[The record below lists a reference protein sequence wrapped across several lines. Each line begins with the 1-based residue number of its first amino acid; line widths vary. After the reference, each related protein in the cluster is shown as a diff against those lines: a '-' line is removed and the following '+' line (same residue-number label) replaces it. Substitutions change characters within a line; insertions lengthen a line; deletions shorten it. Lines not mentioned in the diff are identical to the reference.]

1 MTSVVKMDRITI
13 FKNAISKAKAKWF
26 KDKTESEEMYGEG
39 VLTRKQAK
47 LELSKSTSEE
57 PKNNTDNISATS
69 ETDTLTPTDT
79 LNNEQDNVNETKSQD
94 NKSDDENN
102 STSENENENDTN
114 PKHNLFND
122 ETLVAENDILKVDS
136 KIFKFN
142 NLIYRSSHTFSVKQN
157 SASATFDSIF
167 VKKDT
172 QTGVLVKDE
181 PANPGKLID
190 TVDETFLEEHKK
202 IKRQLSTINYA
213 DFNELVFTP
222 ETYFNGVKILYC
234 ANYMQLAMLNE
245 FLTFKEILNPIKKL
259 KVYWFKNIEKED
271 KVYGRTLQKDN
282 VYETILISNNKP
294 IAFIC
299 TTRIEK

>member
-122 ETLVAENDILKVDS
+122 ETLVAENDILKV
-136 KIFKFN
+136 
-142 NLIYRSSHTFSVKQN
+142 YVVK
-157 SASATFDSIF
+157 
-167 VKKDT
+167 
-172 QTGVLVKDE
+172 
-181 PANPGKLID
+181 
-190 TVDETFLEEHKK
+190 TFL
-202 IKRQLSTINYA
+202 KRQKKFHLQDHQYTMHFKKKNDQPIMLSSVLDILEKAFFAVLENLKSFYKSHEENFVYMTLTQDNL
-213 DFNELVFTP
+213 FNEF
-222 ETYFNGVKILYC
+222 
-234 ANYMQLAMLNE
+234 
-245 FLTFKEILNPIKKL
+245 
-259 KVYWFKNIEKED
+259 
-271 KVYGRTLQKDN
+271 RTSPYVLQ
-282 VYETILISNNKP
+282 SNDTK
-294 IAFIC
+294 
-299 TTRIEK
+299 